1 MFRHKFFGGACKDTI
16 NTLRN
21 FLKLEQCCPVCT
33 EKRESHAV
41 FVCDGT
47 SKSIGTLLADVM
59 LFDCCD
65 VETALSHLLRKGRAW
80 KPLPLVDHTYILEAL
95 FHQQQC
101 VRFAIGK

>member
-1 MFRHKFFGGACKDTI
+1 MI
-16 NTLRN
+16 
-21 FLKLEQCCPVCT
+21 
-33 EKRESHAV
+33 HAV